1 MAPALAPNGAVEHP
15 TKCATIDR
23 PGMDAESNN
32 PARILIHDDQDPVG
46 PQRSRLAPEEI
57 NTPEAVL
64 HVAQE
69 SQPGR
74 TIGVLSRLVVT
85 GENPANDVF
94 VDLEMERQAIC

>member
-1 MAPALAPNGAVEHP
+1 LAPNGAVEHL
-15 TKCATIDR
+15 TKCATIDS

-57 NTPEAVL
+57 NTPEAVF

-69 SQPGR
+69 GQPGR
-74 TIGVLSRLVVT
+74 TIGVLSPLVVT
-85 GENPANDVF
+85 GENPANHV
-94 VDLEMERQAIC
+94 LSIWRWNAKAIC